1 MRINYIAIAREYGS
15 GGTQI
20 AQQLAKETDF
30 VCYGKEILE
39 EVSKEQNMTVEQID
53 KCEETVTNSF
63 LYSVFA
69 ITKAQTGNTDMLAG
83 EGNIFLAEQTVIKR
97 LAADHKAIFLGHC
110 ASEALKD
117 KGGILKV
124 YIHCTDEE
132 AKKKRIM
139 EEYGIPEDAVDS
151 TRKYY
156 DKKRSNFYC
165 ANTARHWSDYKNYDV
180 VLDTAQ
186 VGVKGCVEIL
196 KSLLA
201 QD

>member
-1 MRINYIAIAREYGS
+1 
-15 GGTQI
+15 
-20 AQQLAKETDF
+20 
-30 VCYGKEILE
+30 
-39 EVSKEQNMTVEQID
+39 
-53 KCEETVTNSF
+53 
-63 LYSVFA
+63 
-69 ITKAQTGNTDMLAG
+69 
-83 EGNIFLAEQTVIKR
+83 
-97 LAADHKAIFLGHC
+97 
-110 ASEALKD
+110 
-117 KGGILKV
+117 
-124 YIHCTDEE
+124 
-132 AKKKRIM
+132 M